1 MHGLDVKQ
9 LNHINC
15 IHRLNKKRKNM
26 ITLDNNPVKALP
38 NDASKRKPAAPLKIA
53 PAKKVS
59 AKAPAKKLAARASKA
74 PATATATTKAAVKVA
89 LKTPAKT
96 PVKTIAKPVAKS
108 VTKSAAKPV
117 LKPSTKAGV
126 TESSKIRVPAKPKVE
141 KQLKAK
147 KPKLVRDSFTIP
159 KAEYTVMD
167 DLKQRATKLA
177 FPIKK
182 SELLRAGI
190 KALAAMPDQ
199 AFLAALQAVP
209 AIKTGRPSNV

>member
-1 MHGLDVKQ
+1 MV
-9 LNHINC
+9 
-15 IHRLNKKRKNM
+15 
-26 ITLDNNPVKALP
+26 TLDNNPAKALS
-38 NDASKRKPAAPLKIA
+38 NDASKRKPAALLKIA

-59 AKAPAKKLAARASKA
+59 AKAPAKKLTAHASKV
-74 PATATATTKAAVKVA
+74 PATATTKAAVKVA
-89 LKTPAKT
+89 IKTPAKT
-96 PVKTIAKPVAKS
+96 PVKNMAKPVAKS
-108 VTKSAAKPV
+108 VTKTAAKPV
-117 LKPSTKAGV
+117 LKPLIKASV
-126 TESSKIRVPAKPKVE
+126 TESSKIRVLAKPKVE

>member
-26 ITLDNNPVKALP
+26 ITLDNNPVKAVP

-74 PATATATTKAAVKVA
+74 PAAATTKAAVKVA

-96 PVKTIAKPVAKS
+96 PAKTIAKPVAKS

>member
-1 MHGLDVKQ
+1 
-9 LNHINC
+9 
-15 IHRLNKKRKNM
+15 M
-26 ITLDNNPVKALP
+26 ITLDNNPVKAVP

-74 PATATATTKAAVKVA
+74 PATATTKAAVKVA
-89 LKTPAKT
+89 IKTPAKT
-96 PVKTIAKPVAKS
+96 PVKTMAKPVAKS

-126 TESSKIRVPAKPKVE
+126 TASSKIRVPAKPKVE

>member
-1 MHGLDVKQ
+1 
-9 LNHINC
+9 
-15 IHRLNKKRKNM
+15 M
-26 ITLDNNPVKALP
+26 ITLDNNPVKAVP
-38 NDASKRKPAAPLKIA
+38 IDASKRKPAAPLKIA

-74 PATATATTKAAVKVA
+74 PATATTKAAVKVA

-96 PVKTIAKPVAKS
+96 PVKTMAKPVAKS

-117 LKPSTKAGV
+117 LKPATKAGV
-126 TESSKIRVPAKPKVE
+126 TTSSKIRVPAKPKVE